1 MRSKMIKMITLFT
14 MLCVIMVSVV
24 QASGSST
31 TNIEISGQRSVIETF
46 KSDNV
51 VMAPISLFQ
60 NALDMDVKWDAG
72 SKTIAATL
80 GDRTVTMTIGNP
92 SATVTEGTT
101 NITYKMDQPPL
112 LRNQRAWIPV
122 RFVSEVLGLQVGWE
136 QSTNTIKISTGAA
149 AGVQG
154 PKGETGA
161 TGSQGPAGSTGS
173 QGPKGDTGA
182 SGATG
187 PAGADGATGPAGADG
202 AVGPAGP
209 QGPAGPVGAD
219 GATGPAGA
227 AGAVGP
233 AGPQGPT
240 GPAGADGA
248 TGPAGA
254 DGAVGPA
261 GPQGPTGPAGAD
273 GATGPAGADGAVGPA
288 GPQGPAGPAGA
299 DGATGAT
306 GATGPAG
313 PQGPQG
319 VTGATGPAG
328 SSAIMP
334 FSSGDAVNLTT
345 IVGGLK
351 GTGALLGFGSSVSGT
366 TLTGGTIDI
375 TNGKNFAFSMPRS
388 GTITSLNAFFSSSN
402 AVVLLG
408 TTLTVS
414 AQLYEASGSNS
425 FAPVGPEVSLTP
437 YTGVLAVGSTAEGE
451 NNSMNVTVTKGNRYM
466 LVFSATA
473 SGLSLVN
480 TISGFASAGI
490 EISSP

>member
-60 NALDMDVKWDAG
+60 DALDMNVKWDSG
-72 SKTIAATL
+72 SKKITATL

-92 SATVTEGTT
+92 SAIVTEGTT
-101 NITYKMDQPPL
+101 TLTYKMDQPPL

-122 RFVSEVLGLQVGWE
+122 RFVSEVLGLEVGWV
-136 QSTNTIKISTGAA
+136 QSTNTIKISTGDS

-187 PAGADGATGPAGADG
+187 PAGADGA
-202 AVGPAGP
+202 VGPAGP

-219 GATGPAGA
+219 GATGPAGV
-227 AGAVGP
+227 AGAIGP
-233 AGPQGPT
+233 AGPQGPA
-240 GPAGADGA
+240 GPAGADGV

-261 GPQGPTGPAGAD
+261 GQQGPAGPAGANGTTGPAGAD
-273 GATGPAGADGAVGPA
+273 GAAGPA

-402 AVVLLG
+402 ALALLG
-408 TTLTVS
+408 TTLSVN

-425 FAPVGPEVSLTP
+425 FVPVGPEVLLTP
-437 YTGVLAVGSTAEGE
+437 YAGIVAIGSIAEGV
-451 NNSMNVTVTKGNRYM
+451 NNSMNITVTKGNRYM

-473 SGLSLVN
+473 SGLTLVN
-480 TISGFASAGI
+480 TISGYASAGI
-490 EISSP
+490 EITSP